1 MLQYLTGPASREQMN
16 EEIVHILV
24 KIQIFFLR
32 HELVLKSIEDRVITS
47 ENDRLMQYQ
56 NIKTTIKA
64 DAAEIL

>member
-1 MLQYLTGPASREQMN
+1 MN